1 MNKKG
6 IQGRFLKDEALM
18 LKILK
23 AVVSTFDWEEAVTAR
38 KRKEKKEKKRK
49 KKQVLGF
56 ICNTFTTELLM
67 SNISEC
73 SHVHTV

>member
-38 KRKEKKEKKRK
+38 KRKEKK
-49 KKQVLGF
+49 KKQKKASVR
-56 ICNTFTTELLM
+56 
-67 SNISEC
+67 
-73 SHVHTV
+73 VHMQHIHHRVTNE